1 MKNSKLLAVIRR
13 LIKPF
18 VMPRFFKSEVNYLIT
33 YVGGFSESNHPIHRW
48 NGSKVVKAPKSK
60 DINEII
66 SEVRKETT
74 SGAYG
79 YFELK
84 NVSIIK

>member
-1 MKNSKLLAVIRR
+1 MKNSKLLAVKRWFC
-13 LIKPF
+13 KPF
-18 VMPRFFKSEVNYLIT
+18 VMPRFFKSEVSYLIT

-48 NGSKVVKAPKSK
+48 NGSKVIKSQKNK

-66 SEVRKETT
+66 SEVRKEVT

-84 NVSIIK
+84 NVSVIK

>member
-1 MKNSKLLAVIRR
+1 MLT
-13 LIKPF
+13 
-18 VMPRFFKSEVNYLIT
+18 MFKSEVNYLIT

-48 NGSKVVKAPKSK
+48 NGTKVVKAPKWK
-60 DINEII
+60 DISEII
-66 SEVRKETT
+66 SELEKEIT